1 MSPPRNAGS
10 RPLEPGAA
18 PNTTSPAT
26 GFAVDSKPYQLL
38 PPLTAEELA
47 ALRDDIAINGVLI
60 PITVDQHGTVIDGHH
75 RQHIADQLG
84 IPCPKVVREFASDD
98 ERHDVALGLNLKRR
112 HLNRE
117 QMRQLI
123 ASECERTP
131 DASDRE
137 MARRLGCSPSTVG
150 AVRRP
155 VSKLDTPPM
164 SREEA
169 EAWTETIRR
178 HLAQADQ
185 DTADALTAGVP
196 PAMLAEAILRT
207 WAEAREQINDA
218 EVTESMWTHMVAPR
232 VEAILNW
239 QALDEEIS
247 ATGARDGLVAV
258 FREYEGQ
265 ETDEKDDQGRTVKVT
280 ARSFAE
286 HMGIPYETFRGWIG
300 GAS

>member
-1 MSPPRNAGS
+1 M
-10 RPLEPGAA
+10 PGNVKGRLLGEQAA
-18 PNTTSPAT
+18 SNTTSPAT

-47 ALRDDIAINGVLI
+47 ALRDDIAANGVMV
-60 PITVDQHGTVIDGHH
+60 PIIVDQHGVIIDGHH
-75 RQHIADQLG
+75 RQHIAAELG
-84 IPCPKVVREFASDD
+84 IPCPKVVREFATD
-98 ERHDVALGLNLKRR
+98 EERREFALGLNLKRR
-112 HLNRE
+112 HLTRE
-117 QMRQLI
+117 QMRELI

-137 MARRLGCSPSTVG
+137 IARRLGCSPSTVG

-155 VSKLDTPPM
+155 VSKLDTSPM

-185 DTADALTAGVP
+185 EFAEALAAGVP
-196 PAMLAEAILRT
+196 PATVAEAILRS

-218 EVTESMWTHMVAPR
+218 EVTDAMWRHMVSPR

-239 QALDEEIS
+239 QSLDEEIS
-247 ATGARDGLVAV
+247 ASRVGLIAV
-258 FREYEGQ
+258 YREYEGQ
-265 ETDEKDDQGRTVKVT
+265 ETDEKDDQGDPVKVT

-286 HMGIPYETFRGWIG
+286 HMGIPYETFRSWLG
-300 GAS
+300 GGS